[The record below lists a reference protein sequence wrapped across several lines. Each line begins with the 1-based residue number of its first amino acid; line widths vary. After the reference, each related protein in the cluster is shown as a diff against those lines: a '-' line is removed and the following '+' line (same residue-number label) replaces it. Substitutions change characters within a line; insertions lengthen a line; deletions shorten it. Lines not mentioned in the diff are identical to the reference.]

1 MVRKQLGAVVAATD
15 QPLTSTKSTYGLT
28 PEKAGR
34 RKINTHSPL
43 IQALGTAM
51 AVIPVY
57 QSAHADAPPAF
68 SEMGIRYTHYDED
81 KLPEST
87 FIFGSRD
94 RYDIDVTQFWF
105 EAPVGGSWSVALD
118 VQNDVM
124 SGASPWFIGTNVD
137 GNPGVIT
144 SGASISD
151 QRLEVGVTTRY
162 FWADGNAG
170 FNAAQSKEDDYEATS
185 WAFDA
190 SWNSDNNART
200 WTTSVSGSND
210 TVEPEQGN
218 IPVSVERD
226 SLDTQSLYFGMSQI
240 LSSTALM
247 RVGVSYTVSEGYLS
261 DPYKLFDQ
269 RPDRQE
275 RFAVSTGYRRHFIEA
290 RGSLHLDYRYYDD
303 SWGTDSHT
311 VEIAWHQEVRKHSL
325 KPYIRYY
332 SQEQAE
338 FFSPRAELDQRYYAD
353 DFRLSSYGAFTLGL
367 RGVLAVG
374 DWQFEGQVE
383 RYLSDHD
390 WGLSGGG
397 ESPALVDFWRM
408 TVGVSWRFD

>member
-1 MVRKQLGAVVAATD
+1 MAAIDPPRCNTESANPSATGKNV
-15 QPLTSTKSTYGLT
+15 QCN
-28 PEKAGR
+28 
-34 RKINTHSPL
+34 INIRSPL
-43 IQALGTAM
+43 VQALGTAM
-51 AVIPVY
+51 AAIPAY

-81 KLPEST
+81 KLGEST

-124 SGASPWFIGTNVD
+124 SGASPWFIGTNID

-151 QRLEVGVTTRY
+151 QRVEVGVTTRY

-170 FNAAQSKEDDYEATS
+170 FNVAQSKEDDYEATS

-190 SWNSDNNART
+190 SWNSDDNART
-200 WTTSVSGSND
+200 WTTSLSSSND

-247 RVGVSYTVSEGYLS
+247 RVGLSYTVSEGYLS
-261 DPYKLFDQ
+261 DPYKLFDE
-269 RPDRQE
+269 RPDRHE
-275 RFAVSTGYRRHFIEA
+275 RYAFSTGYRRHFIEA
-290 RGSLHLDYRYYDD
+290 QGSLHLDYRYYND
-303 SWGTDSHT
+303 SWGTNSHT
-311 VEIAWHQEVRKHSL
+311 AEIAWHQEIRKHSL

-332 SQEQAE
+332 SQEQAD
-338 FFSPRAELDQRYYAD
+338 FFAPRAQLEQRYYAD